1 MSALSVP
8 AQSFSL
14 TGETV
19 EFHRTSESGSPV
31 TTTHCKACGT
41 RVCAQSAGNTA
52 LMNVFAATLDEIENY
67 RPISNV
73 YLCDAAAW
81 IDPPEALFNFQ
92 KMPERPKR

>member
-1 MSALSVP
+1 
-8 AQSFSL
+8 
-14 TGETV
+14 
-19 EFHRTSESGSPV
+19 
-31 TTTHCKACGT
+31 
-41 RVCAQSAGNTA
+41 
-52 LMNVFAATLDEIENY
+52 MNVFAATLDEIENY